1 MVGKLNVEGGGGRR
15 RWVVLVNIVYLVE
28 VEELLLEVFLNK
40 ILSKMGIRFILN
52 VFLIYER
59 CINCGGVWVRWSWF
73 RGGNDGSCLGFM
85 CLV

>member
-1 MVGKLNVEGGGGRR
+1 M
-15 RWVVLVNIVYLVE
+15 LVNIVYLVE

-59 CINCGGVWVRWSWF
+59 CINCGGV
-73 RGGNDGSCLGFM
+73 
-85 CLV
+85 